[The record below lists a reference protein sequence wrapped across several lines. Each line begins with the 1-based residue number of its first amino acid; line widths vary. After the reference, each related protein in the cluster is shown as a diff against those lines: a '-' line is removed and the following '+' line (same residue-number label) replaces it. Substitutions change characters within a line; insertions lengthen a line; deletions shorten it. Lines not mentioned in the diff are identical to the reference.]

1 MRQFTIVTL
10 TKNLGHNL
18 FSFIFITCHIIRL
31 FQFNFLNHS
40 PVYALSILPVLPW
53 VMLWALIC
61 PLFTNHSKKLIFFF
75 FVWFKCN
82 TFSLQKKKKNRRLQ
96 TCGTFKVFVSCKS
109 TSPRKKVNSFLYI
122 LSIFSIHTNTFSM
135 FVYAVSLIIF
145 TEHIIVIFSYQYN
158 LDTPH
163 YHNYVIFHFISLR
176 SNL

>member
-75 FVWFKCN
+75 LSDSNAIHFHC
-82 TFSLQKKKKNRRLQ
+82 KKKKKIEDYKHVEHLRCLSLVNLLLQ
-96 TCGTFKVFVSCKS
+96 EKKLIVFC
-109 TSPRKKVNSFLYI
+109 
-122 LSIFSIHTNTFSM
+122 IFSPF
-135 FVYAVSLIIF
+135 FLF
-145 TEHIIVIFSYQYN
+145 TR
-158 LDTPH
+158 T
-163 YHNYVIFHFISLR
+163 HFLCLCMQFPWLFLLNIL
-176 SNL
+176 